1 MRKIEIDRDKLVTTA
16 KKALPWIIG
25 GGAVIAGGI
34 ILYKRGF
41 LKGVNAGMHS
51 GVELTIKEIADH
63 LGESV
68 NNFGVY
74 NNSNGIPVIMKGA
87 AVVSEADIPAAV
99 NLINANCADVTAE
112 TTANVTKSLTEIIV
126 KKGL

>member
-1 MRKIEIDRDKLVTTA
+1 MKKIEIDRDKLVTTA
-16 KKALPWIIG
+16 KKALPWVIG

-41 LKGVNAGMHS
+41 LKGVSTGMHS

-68 NNFGVY
+68 NNFCMY
-74 NNSNGIPVIMKGA
+74 NNSNGVPVIMKGA

-99 NLINANCADVTAE
+99 NLVNANCANVTAE
-112 TTANVTKSLTEIIV
+112 TTANVTKSLTEIMI
-126 KKGL
+126 KK